1 MSAREESLMK
11 PGIAPITCPQGS
23 TFRRT
28 MTYKIGRKPVDLTEW
43 DARMQVRESHDAD
56 STLANLTTD
65 NGGLTLGGSAG
76 TIVIYISHQDTA
88 NIRAG
93 HYVYD
98 LELVEPNGDVMR
110 LVEGKFTVT
119 PETTR

>member
-1 MSAREESLMK
+1 MK
-11 PGIAPITCPQGS
+11 PGIAPIRCPQGS

-28 MTYKIGRKPVDLTEW
+28 LVYKIARRPVDLTEW
-43 DARMQVRESHDAD
+43 DARMQVRETHSAT
-56 STLANLTTD
+56 STLANLTVG

-76 TIVIYISHQDTA
+76 TITIYISHEDTS

-93 HYVYD
+93 NYVYD